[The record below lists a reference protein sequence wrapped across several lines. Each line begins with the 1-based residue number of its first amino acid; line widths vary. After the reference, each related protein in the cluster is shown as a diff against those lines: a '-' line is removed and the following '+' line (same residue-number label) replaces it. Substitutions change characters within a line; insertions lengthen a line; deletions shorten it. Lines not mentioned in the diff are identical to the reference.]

1 MTYLYLFKSYGYE
14 VNQLAQ
20 RKLNQWN
27 TIAFIIQLETRKFNL
42 TKGNTI
48 IDMVSSQQYLMF
60 TTNRDFLTIQGNKKK
75 PLLLQL

>member
-42 TKGNTI
+42 TEGNTT
-48 IDMVSSQQYLMF
+48 IDMFSSRQKLMF
-60 TTNRDFLTIQGNKKK
+60 TTNRDFLPIQGNKKT
-75 PLLLQL
+75 LLLQ